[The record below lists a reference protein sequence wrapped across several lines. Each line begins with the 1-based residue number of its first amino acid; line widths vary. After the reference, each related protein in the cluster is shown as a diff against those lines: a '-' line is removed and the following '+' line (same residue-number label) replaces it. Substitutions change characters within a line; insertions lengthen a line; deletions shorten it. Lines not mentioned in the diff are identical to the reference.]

1 MSMIFLAPPL
11 NFSCANSSIPECSKE
26 CFEYNYDRSIF
37 TETIKTTWNLVCE
50 QEYWANFSQMIFMSG
65 ILIGNVLF
73 GTLSDK

>member
-1 MSMIFLAPPL
+1 MSIIFLAPPL
-11 NFSCANSSIPECSKE
+11 NVSCANDTIPACSDE

-37 TETIKTTWNLVCE
+37 TETIKTTWNLVCQRE
-50 QEYWANFSQMIFMSG
+50 QWANFSQTIFMAG